1 MVIIELFLILFMCLM
16 IPIPWI
22 IISIHILVKEKLW
35 NVKHIKKYLL
45 ISILIIYTILG
56 YLIYQYYQFI
66 LIKTFDNL
74 ILKILGIVIL
84 ILALLIELFTTKI
97 LGTKRIFGSTEL
109 KRKKEELITQG
120 IYKFA
125 RHPRYL
131 EHPFW
136 FLGLGLLFGYQLL
149 IFFAFYLFISL
160 SIAAYF
166 EEQELITRYGKQY
179 LEYKKKVP
187 AFFIR

>member
-109 KRKKEELITQG
+109 KRKKEELITQ
-120 IYKFA
+120 
-125 RHPRYL
+125 
-131 EHPFW
+131 
-136 FLGLGLLFGYQLL
+136 
-149 IFFAFYLFISL
+149 
-160 SIAAYF
+160 
-166 EEQELITRYGKQY
+166 
-179 LEYKKKVP
+179 
-187 AFFIR
+187 